1 MTSLDNVIINYIQQ
15 YISLTEEESKI
26 VNNQNLIR
34 HFKKNDLLLSAGQY
48 AKECY
53 FVLNGCVRAYYL
65 IDGEERNTSFF
76 FENMSVRPVSYQ
88 NGLPSEYY
96 LACLEDCVLAIGSN
110 ERNNFLVNRIPKLA
124 DLVSKMNEELFMQK
138 TIELDY
144 FKNQS
149 PEERYLMLL
158 EKQPEIINRVPLYHL
173 ASYLGITQIS
183 LSRIRSRISR
193 K

>member
-1 MTSLDNVIINYIQQ
+1 M
-15 YISLTEEESKI
+15 TEEESKI

-88 NGLPSEYY
+88 KGFLQNIIWLVWKIVFWQ
-96 LACLEDCVLAIGSN
+96 LEVMRG
-110 ERNNFLVNRIPKLA
+110 
-124 DLVSKMNEELFMQK
+124 
-138 TIELDY
+138 TI
-144 FKNQS
+144 F
-149 PEERYLMLL
+149 
-158 EKQPEIINRVPLYHL
+158 
-173 ASYLGITQIS
+173 
-183 LSRIRSRISR
+183 
-193 K
+193 